1 MIDVRDNWRIL
12 MLVVLCL
19 VAALALFGPL
29 GAGDGE
35 TGLADN
41 QTISDPTNLEYGLQ
55 LSGGARIRGSLVGQ
69 TAEGIEFTTGDTGSI
84 ERTVAD
90 ELGVDA
96 IDVTA
101 RAGDGQTGTIELF
114 ASSDNVS
121 QAEFASALSSAGL
134 DASADDIRDG
144 VTDATRDRATDI
156 LQSRVDQTGLSGAS
170 VTTVSA
176 ATGGSFIIVEAPGED
191 RESLRELIGSAGR
204 VQVIASYP
212 DPNND
217 TAPQM
222 DPILNQEDF
231 ASIQG
236 ATQTDDGGSVGV
248 TLTEEA
254 AEPFAEK
261 MIDAGFTRE
270 GVGNCNYDA
279 ETDDD
284 PSPNQHCLLTVVD
297 GEIVYGASMGNLADT
312 IDPGQS
318 GDYSGFVA
326 DPGFRLNTNSYE
338 EAQRLSI
345 NLEAGSLPTRLEIES
360 SEFLSPSYAQA
371 FKPLALVTGLLAW
384 LAVSAVVYFWY
395 RDVRVAIPMLVTAT
409 SEVFLLLG
417 FAAAVGLALDLSH
430 IAGLIAV
437 IGTGLDDLI
446 IMADEILQRKE
457 EVKTGRVFQSRFRK
471 AFWVIGIAA
480 ATTIIAMS
488 PLAVLS
494 LGDLQGFAIITIVG
508 VIIGVAVTRPAYG
521 DVLRKLMLDDVK
533 RK

>member
-1 MIDVRDNWRIL
+1 MVDLRDNWRIL

-29 GAGDGE
+29 GAGGGE
-35 TGLADN
+35 NGLADN
-41 QTISDPTNLEYGLQ
+41 QTIDDPTNLQYGLQ
-55 LSGGARIRGSLVGQ
+55 LSGGARIRGTLVGQ
-69 TAEGIEFTTGDTGSI
+69 TAENLDFGATSTQSI
-84 ERTVAD
+84 ESTVAN
-90 ELGVDA
+90 ELGVEP

-101 RAGDGQTGTIELF
+101 RPGQPGTVELF
-114 ASSDNVS
+114 VSSENIS
-121 QAEFASALSSAGL
+121 QERFASALNSAGL
-134 DASADDIRDG
+134 DASVDDIRTG
-144 VTDATRDRATDI
+144 VTDATRDRATEI
-156 LQSRVDQTGLSGAS
+156 LESRVDQTGLSGAS

-176 ATGGSFIIVEAPGED
+176 ATGGEFIIVEAPGEN

-204 VQVIASYP
+204 VQVVAGYP

-222 DPILNQEDF
+222 DPILDQDDF
-231 ASIQG
+231 ANIQG
-236 ATQTDDGGSVGV
+236 ATQTSDGGSVGV

-254 AEPFAEK
+254 AEPFAQK

-270 GVGNCNYDA
+270 GLGNCDFDA
-279 ETDDD
+279 ETDE
-284 PSPNQHCLLTVVD
+284 PSPNEHCLYTVVD
-297 GEIVYGASMGNLADT
+297 GEIVYGAAMGDLANS

-318 GDYSGFVA
+318 GDYSGFLA
-326 DPGFRLNTNSYE
+326 NPGFQINTNSYE
-338 EAQRLSI
+338 EAERLSI
-345 NLEAGSLPTRLEIES
+345 NLDAGALPAELRIES
-360 SEFLSPSYAQA
+360 SEFISPSYAQA
-371 FKPLALVTGLLAW
+371 FKPLALATGLLAW

-395 RDVRVAIPMLVTAT
+395 RDVRVAIPMVVTAT

-480 ATTIIAMS
+480 GTTIIAMS

-494 LGDLQGFAIITIVG
+494 LGDLQGFAIIPIVG

>member
-1 MIDVRDNWRIL
+1 MVDVRDNWRIL
-12 MLVVLCL
+12 MLVVLCF

-29 GAGDGE
+29 GAGGGE

-41 QTISDPTNLEYGLQ
+41 QTISDPTNLQYGLQ

-69 TAEGIEFTTGDTGSI
+69 TAENVEFAGTSTQSI
-84 ERTVAD
+84 ESTVAS
-90 ELGVDA
+90 ELGVDP

-101 RAGDGQTGTIELF
+101 RPGQPGTVELF
-114 ASSDNVS
+114 ASSENIS
-121 QAEFASALSSAGL
+121 QQRFASALNSAGL
-134 DASADDIRDG
+134 DVSADDIRNG

-176 ATGGSFIIVEAPGED
+176 ATGGEFIIVEAPGED

-204 VQVIASYP
+204 VQVVAGYP

-222 DPILNQEDF
+222 DPILDQGDF
-231 ASIQG
+231 ANIQG
-236 ATQTDDGGSVGV
+236 ATRTSDGGSVGV

-261 MIDAGFTRE
+261 MISAGFTRE
-270 GVGNCNYDA
+270 GLGNCDFDA
-279 ETDDD
+279 ATDD
-284 PSPNQHCLLTVVD
+284 PSPNEHCLYTVVD
-297 GEIVYGASMGNLADT
+297 GEIVYGAAMGDLADS

-318 GDYSGFVA
+318 GDYSGFLA
-326 DPGFRLNTNSYE
+326 NPAFQINTNSYE

-345 NLEAGSLPTRLEIES
+345 NLEAGSLPTTLEIES
-360 SEFLSPSYAQA
+360 SEFLSPSFAQA

-395 RDVRVAIPMLVTAT
+395 RDVRVAIPMLATAT

-480 ATTIIAMS
+480 GTTIIAMS

>member
-12 MLVVLCL
+12 MLVVLCF

-29 GAGDGE
+29 GAGGGE
-35 TGLADN
+35 SGLADN
-41 QTISDPTNLEYGLQ
+41 QTIDDPTNLQYGLQ

-69 TAEGIEFTTGDTGSI
+69 TAENVEFAGTSSQSI
-84 ERTVAD
+84 ESTVAT
-90 ELGVDA
+90 ELGVEP

-101 RAGDGQTGTIELF
+101 RPGQPGTVELF
-114 ASSDNVS
+114 ASSENIS
-121 QAEFASALSSAGL
+121 RAQFASALNSAGL
-134 DASADDIRDG
+134 DVSADDIRDG

-176 ATGGSFIIVEAPGED
+176 ATGGNFIIVEAPGED

-222 DPILNQEDF
+222 DPILDQEDF
-231 ASIQG
+231 ANIQG

-254 AEPFAEK
+254 AEPFAQK
-261 MIDAGFTRE
+261 MIDAGYTRE
-270 GVGNCNYDA
+270 GLGNCNYDA

-297 GEIVYGASMGNLADT
+297 GEIVYGASMGDLADS

-318 GDYSGFVA
+318 GDYSGFLA
-326 DPGFRLNTNSYE
+326 NPAFQLNTNSYE

-345 NLEAGSLPTRLEIES
+345 NLQAGSLPTELRIQS
-360 SEFLSPSYAQA
+360 SEFISPSYAQA

-395 RDVRVAIPMLVTAT
+395 RDVRVAVPMLVTAT

-480 ATTIIAMS
+480 GTTIIAMS